1 MKNTV
6 FILSGPAGVGKTT
19 IWEHLDTSL
28 PQIEK
33 IITTTSRAPRE
44 WEKNGKDY
52 YFLSTEAFQKKISE
66 NELIEFALVHTN
78 YYGST
83 QDELERIL
91 NHGKSPIYII
101 EPQGMIHL
109 KPLLEKRGYTVKTI
123 FLLPPSIAALK
134 DRLSIRG
141 TETQEQF
148 EIRIATAISELEQ
161 KDLYDFQ
168 VVNDSLDEAIESV
181 KKIIEKYAV

>member
-1 MKNTV
+1 M
-6 FILSGPAGVGKTT
+6 
-19 IWEHLDTSL
+19 
-28 PQIEK
+28 
-33 IITTTSRAPRE
+33 
-44 WEKNGKDY
+44 
-52 YFLSTEAFQKKISE
+52 
-66 NELIEFALVHTN
+66 HTN